1 MWNLSSLTR
10 DGTYVPCIGRQI
22 LNHWINREVLQM
34 SLFFQF
40 QDGDSWGHFDP
51 MPMFGTS
58 HSIRG
63 LGLMAQP

>member
-1 MWNLSSLTR
+1 
-10 DGTYVPCIGRQI
+10 
-22 LNHWINREVLQM
+22 M
-34 SLFFQF
+34 SLALEDRFLTTGSTGKSSKCLFFFQF